1 VFSSFWAGL
10 VGLLSKA
17 FPFFVALIAYWKGK
31 QAERTKQE
39 LGTVKKEKEYLEIEH
54 KERDDIKRM
63 KDGTW

>member
-17 FPFFVALIAYWKGK
+17 FPFLVAFIAYMKGK
-31 QAERTKQE
+31 QVERVSQE
-39 LGTVKKEKEYLEIEH
+39 LDTSKKEKEYVEIEH